1 MFLVGGGILT
11 HALPALHDIGG
22 DGILGGLIKLLVD
35 GGTGVV
41 AGALVLAGVRLVHP
55 FVSRSLQRLKG
66 SPAD

>member
-1 MFLVGGGILT
+1 
-11 HALPALHDIGG
+11 
-22 DGILGGLIKLLVD
+22 LVD